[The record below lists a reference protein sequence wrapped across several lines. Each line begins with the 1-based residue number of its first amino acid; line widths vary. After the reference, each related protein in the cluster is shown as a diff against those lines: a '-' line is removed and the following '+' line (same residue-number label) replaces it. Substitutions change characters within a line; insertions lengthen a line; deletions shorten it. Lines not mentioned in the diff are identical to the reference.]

1 MSNTDETRDSN
12 SRLTYVPRDAR
23 LMALILQSMG
33 VQDVQPPALMMLL
46 EFANRYLHE
55 VLQDSLVYADHANS
69 SKSAS
74 GVSNIT
80 VDDVK
85 LAIQTRMNYSHTSA
99 PNKDALLSLASS
111 LNAIPLPPVSDKYG
125 VKLPPAQHCLTN
137 VNFSIVPNPP
147 PEDDGSDEDA
157 AGDEDDQ
164 IQQDDAALREK
175 EEDDDYDEVDDTV
188 DTSQKDE
195 DMADTS
201 IVASSQPARGTKRS
215 LEEED
220 DYD

>member
-1 MSNTDETRDSN
+1 MSNADETRDSN

-55 VLQDSLVYADHANS
+55 VLQDALVYADHANS

-80 VDDVK
+80 VDDVQ
-85 LAIQTRMNYSHTSA
+85 LAIQSRVNYSFTSA

-111 LNAIPLPPVSDKYG
+111 LNGIPLPPISDKYG
-125 VKLPPAQHCLTN
+125 IKLPPAQHCLTN
-137 VNFSIVPNPP
+137 VNFSIIPNPP
-147 PEDDGSDEDA
+147 PEDGSDEDA
-157 AGDEDDQ
+157 PGDEDDQ
-164 IQQDDAALREK
+164 TQQDDVALRKTEDD
-175 EEDDDYDEVDDTV
+175 DDDYDEEDNTV
-188 DTSQKDE
+188 DISQKDE
-195 DMADTS
+195 DMAETS
-201 IVASSQPARGTKRS
+201 NITSSQPARGTKRS

>member
-1 MSNTDETRDSN
+1 MSNTDETKDSS
-12 SRLTYVPRDAR
+12 SRLAYVPRDAR

-55 VLQDSLVYADHANS
+55 VLQDALVYADHANS

-80 VDDVK
+80 VDDVQ
-85 LAIQTRMNYSHTSA
+85 LAIQSRVNYSFTSA

-111 LNAIPLPPVSDKYG
+111 LNGIPLPPISDKYG

-147 PEDDGSDEDA
+147 PEDGSDEDA
-157 AGDEDDQ
+157 PGDEDDQ
-164 IQQDDAALREK
+164 TQQEDDDALQEK
-175 EEDDDYDEVDDTV
+175 DENDDYDEGDETV
-188 DTSQKDE
+188 DISQKDE

-201 IVASSQPARGTKRS
+201 NIASSQPIRGIKRS